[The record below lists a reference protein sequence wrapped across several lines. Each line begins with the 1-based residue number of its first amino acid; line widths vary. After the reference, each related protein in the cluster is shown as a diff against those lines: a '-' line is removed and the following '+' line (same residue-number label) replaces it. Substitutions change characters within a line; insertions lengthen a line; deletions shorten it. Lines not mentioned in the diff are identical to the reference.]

1 MKNAK
6 AAVALFK
13 PSPNRLETKA
23 QTTNT
28 AARAIID
35 AEAAAREAKNRQA
48 PPGPPRNGRARAAG
62 RSRGY
67 AEEEDPHRQVARES
81 DGLQDLRRRKRNQ

>member
-13 PSPNRLETKA
+13 PSPNRLESKA
-23 QTTNT
+23 QTTNS

-35 AEAAAREAKNRQA
+35 AEAAAREAKTAKLR
-48 PPGPPRNGRARAAG
+48 RARLEM
-62 RSRGY
+62 
-67 AEEEDPHRQVARES
+67 EERA
-81 DGLQDLRRRKRNQ
+81 LQDAPAAPAKKKSRTAK

>member
-13 PSPNRLETKA
+13 PSPNRLESKA
-23 QTTNT
+23 QTTNS

-35 AEAAAREAKNRQA
+35 AEATAREAKTAKLRKARLAMEERALLDA
-48 PPGPPRNGRARAAG
+48 PEAPAKKK
-62 RSRGY
+62 SRT
-67 AEEEDPHRQVARES
+67 A
-81 DGLQDLRRRKRNQ
+81 K